1 LEMTSRYVGV
11 DEKKLKGMFDFI
23 EGDLK
28 NIKETV
34 HEIEKKEVKPQL
46 SPEDID
52 KELEVLK
59 SRYDRKLITKKVY
72 EDKMRDLI

>member
-1 LEMTSRYVGV
+1 
-11 DEKKLKGMFDFI
+11 MFDFI

-28 NIKETV
+28 DIKEIV

-72 EDKMRDLI
+72 EERMKELL